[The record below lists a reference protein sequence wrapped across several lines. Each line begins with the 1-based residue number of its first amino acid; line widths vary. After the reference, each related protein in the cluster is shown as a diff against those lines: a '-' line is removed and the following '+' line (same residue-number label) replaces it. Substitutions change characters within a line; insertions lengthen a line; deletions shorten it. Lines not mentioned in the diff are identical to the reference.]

1 MSHDFDDLVVERNY
15 RESQRTGSNVLPLVL
30 NLSNSSPT
38 LGWALKERDSALD
51 RMAGGTVVAL
61 ALVHHLAI
69 SNNVPLNDI
78 AALFRRIA
86 RNLVIEFVPRED
98 SEVQRLLAS
107 RQDIFPG
114 YAKDRFTDAF
124 GRQFEILEQQSV
136 PGTVRTLY
144 AMRKRPH

>member
-30 NLSNSSPT
+30 NLSNPSPT

>member
-30 NLSNSSPT
+30 NLSNPSPT

-98 SEVQRLLAS
+98 SQVQRLLAS

-114 YAKDRFTDAF
+114 YAKDRFADAF